1 MKDNIVTQPYEQD
14 GVLYCKCG
22 NDQWTTKPNSVQE
35 CTKCKH
41 TVKMVIERVEQIS

>member
-1 MKDNIVTQPYEQD
+1 MKNTIAQPYID
-14 GVLYCKCG
+14 NGVLYCKCG

-35 CTKCKH
+35 CTKCGH